1 MISTRQSTLALAVV
15 LILPLALSATEI
27 TSKLDVVYA
36 KYGQRKVHLDLFSM
50 APTKKPR
57 PAIVLVHGGGWL
69 RGNKKKFHPL
79 AKDLAQR
86 GYVVAA
92 IEYRLGGESKFPAA
106 VHDCLASVRWL
117 RANHKRLNLDPKRIA
132 AVGGSAGGH
141 LVGLMA
147 TASHLK
153 QLQGNGG
160 NPDQSSRIQAA
171 VVMAGPMVLDKG
183 PVARKSRQQPDK
195 SNANKWFGKTIDQA
209 PELYRLASPLTH
221 VSSTTPPVL
230 FQTGQFDQ
238 PQRNLQMRAALRK
251 HKIATGLR
259 VYKAGKHGCWN
270 RQDYRPLF
278 VDDIDIFLRDALNFD
293 SVPLATLPARWGS
306 LQFFRDRV
314 LVVIDRKVRGNIVHL
329 LRLNSRTR
337 KAYPEGQPKQKLP
350 IRPGLKTWALR
361 LPTGLNKAGTRI
373 VVETIGQPVLG
384 RTDMVVTPK
393 PNGEIVL
400 PAHQATVSG
409 THLRYEPQPHKNT
422 VGCWTNPK
430 DLCRWHFYV
439 SKPGKYD
446 VVIFQGCGK
455 GHGGSEVAAVIGKT
469 KLKFVVKDTG
479 HFQNFKD
486 RKIGTVTFDKPTT
499 TSIALIPI
507 KKAKVAI
514 MDVRRVRLIP
524 SR

>member
-1 MISTRQSTLALAVV
+1 MTFTQKITVALAVLHIV
-15 LILPLALSATEI
+15 QVSQAADV
-27 TSKLDVVYA
+27 TSKLDVIYA
-36 KYGQRKVHLDLFSM
+36 KYGERKVHLDLFSI
-50 APTKKPR
+50 AATKKSR

-69 RGNKKKFHPL
+69 KGNKTKFHPL
-79 AKDLAQR
+79 AKDLARR

-92 IEYRLGGESKFPAA
+92 IEYRLGGEAKFPAA
-106 VHDCLASVRWL
+106 VHDCMASVRWL
-117 RANHKRLNLDPKRIA
+117 RANHKRLNIDPKRIA

-153 QLQGNGG
+153 QFQGKGG
-160 NPDQSSRIQAA
+160 NANQSSRIFAA

-183 PVARKSRQQPDK
+183 SVARKSRKQTEK

-221 VSSTTPPVL
+221 VSSKTPPVL

-238 PQRNLQMRAALRK
+238 PQRNQEMRTALRR

-270 RQDYRPLF
+270 RQDYRHLF
-278 VDDIDIFLRDALNFD
+278 VDDIDIFLREALNFN
-293 SVPLATLPARWGS
+293 SVPFATLPARWGS
-306 LQFFRDRV
+306 VEFYRDRM
-314 LVVIDRKVRGNIVHL
+314 LVNIDRKVRDNVIHL
-329 LRLNSRTR
+329 LRLNTRTR
-337 KAYPEGQPKQKLP
+337 KAYPEGKPKQKIP

-361 LPTGLNKAGTRI
+361 LSPQLNKSGTRI

-400 PAHQATVSG
+400 PAHQATVTG

-422 VGCWTNPK
+422 VGYWTNPK
-430 DLCRWHFYV
+430 DHCRWHFFV

-446 VVIFQGCGK
+446 VVLFQGCGK

-469 KLKFVVKDTG
+469 RLKFVVEDTG

-499 TSIALIPI
+499 SSIALIPI

-514 MDVRRVRLIP
+514 MDVRRIRLVP
-524 SR
+524 AK